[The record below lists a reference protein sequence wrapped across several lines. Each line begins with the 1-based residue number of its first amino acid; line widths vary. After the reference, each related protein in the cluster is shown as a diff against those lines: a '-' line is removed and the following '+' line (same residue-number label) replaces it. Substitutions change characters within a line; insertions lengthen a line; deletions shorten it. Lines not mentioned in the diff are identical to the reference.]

1 MKKYFYRVILL
12 VFTSYLHAEQS
23 LNNEYIEK
31 QLSSIKTHI
40 NNLDNSADLVKN
52 LRSLAVES
60 KYLLSKPAGYV
71 DTYDNIDNAKELLGK
86 IKENVINA
94 SNVKGAAKI
103 SDAINELS
111 ESVNKLSIDNGK
123 LFLLQDGDSAE
134 IASQTGILNLF
145 SKFFE
150 KIKNLGRII
159 FKNPLKKDALK
170 ALEEKLPNDDE
181 MKSFLEENFKVRLNA
196 IEDDELFKFT
206 FEGKE
211 FAIEKTNNGYRLIT
225 REMYENEGKTW
236 STAIGSELDE
246 NYNLKFPEIKI
257 SMPNINISGNLP
269 KTSIGNLENLGNE
282 NINPNIT
289 ISNESDLGEGIIEPP
304 KFSIVEE

>member
-12 VFTSYLHAEQS
+12 VFAGHLHAEQS

-40 NNLDNSADLVKN
+40 NNLDNSADLFKN

-71 DTYDNIDNAKELLGK
+71 DTYDNIDNANELLGK

-94 SNVKGAAKI
+94 SNVKGAPKI

-123 LFLLQDGDSAE
+123 LFLLKDGGSSE
-134 IASQTGILNLF
+134 IASKTGISNLF
-145 SKFFE
+145 SKFLE
-150 KIKNLGRII
+150 KIKNFGRKK
-159 FKNPLKKDALK
+159 FQNPLKKDALK
-170 ALEEKLPNDDE
+170 ALQEKLPNDNA
-181 MKSFLEENFKVRLNA
+181 MKSFLQENFKVRLNA
-196 IEDDELFKFT
+196 IDDDELFKFT
-206 FEGKE
+206 FDSKE
-211 FAIEKTNNGYRLIT
+211 FAIEKTNNSYRLIT
-225 REMYENEGKTW
+225 REMYESEGKTW

-257 SMPNINISGNLP
+257 SMPNIKILGNLP
-269 KTSIGNLENLGNE
+269 ETSIGNLGNE
-282 NINPNIT
+282 NLNPNTAIT
-289 ISNESDLGEGIIEPP
+289 NEPDLGDGSINSSKLPTIIEDY
-304 KFSIVEE
+304 